1 MMDKLESYQ
10 KDPTACMLSDRA
22 FGLYVHWPFCLAK
35 CPYCDFNSHVRTDV
49 DEKAFGNALL
59 TEMTHMASLLPEHP
73 SLSSLFFGG
82 GTPSLMPPWLV
93 EQIIIHAKN
102 LFGFATNIEITAEA
116 NPTSTEVKSMLEFR
130 QAGINRVSMGV
141 QSLDDANLKFLGREH
156 SVKEALA
163 ALDTVR
169 TAFDS
174 VSIDLIYAFPGQS
187 AKAWGTMLSQALSL
201 GLGHLSLYQ
210 LTIETGT
217 IFHTRERKGEIM
229 ALDDDSAADL
239 YEITQEMT
247 TAAGLPAYEIS
258 NHAAVGQ
265 ECRHNLTYW
274 QAADWMGVGPG
285 AHGRFAVF
293 ESKQRC
299 LSRTA
304 TIIRRSP
311 AGWLNAVNA
320 IGHGIEKKEIDTPRD
335 WAHEMV
341 MMGLRLKD
349 GIHLDAI
356 QTLCG
361 PIESWLDF
369 SAVDQYI
376 DCGWLHHEHETSNL
390 VTTPDGR
397 LRLNHI
403 LTAILR

>member
-1 MMDKLESYQ
+1 MDKPKSHQ
-10 KDPTACMLSDRA
+10 KDTTVCLLSNRP
-22 FGLYVHWPFCLAK
+22 FGLYIHWPFCCVK
-35 CPYCDFNSHVRTDV
+35 CPYCDFNSHVRTTV
-49 DEKAFGNALL
+49 DEQAFGNALL
-59 TEMTHMASLLPEHP
+59 TEMTYMASLLPEHP

-93 EQIIIHAKN
+93 EQLIIHAQN
-102 LFGFATNIEITAEA
+102 LFGFTADIEITAEA
-116 NPTSTEVKSMLEFR
+116 NPTSIEVKSMLEFR

-156 SVKEALA
+156 TVKDALA

-169 TAFDS
+169 NAFDA
-174 VSIDLIYAFPGQS
+174 VSIDLIYAFPNQS
-187 AKAWGTMLSQALSL
+187 AKAWRTMLGEALSL
-201 GLGHLSLYQ
+201 GLGHMSLYQ
-210 LTIETGT
+210 LTIEAGT
-217 IFHTRERKGEIM
+217 IFHTRQRKGEIM
-229 ALDDDSAADL
+229 ALDDDRAADL

-247 TAAGLPAYEIS
+247 AAAGLPSYEIS

-274 QAADWMGVGPG
+274 QAADWIGVGPG

-293 ESKQRC
+293 EPKQRC

-304 TIIRRSP
+304 TVIRRSP
-311 AGWLNAVNA
+311 AGWLNAVNTK
-320 IGHGIEKKEIDTPRD
+320 GHGIEKKEIDTPKD

-341 MMGLRLKD
+341 MMGLRLSD

-356 QTLCG
+356 KALCG
-361 PIESWLDF
+361 PVESWLDF
-369 SAVDQYI
+369 TAVDQCI
-376 DCGWLHHEHETSNL
+376 ESGWLHHNHETSSL
-390 VTTPDGR
+390 FATLDGR

-403 LTAILR
+403 LSAILL